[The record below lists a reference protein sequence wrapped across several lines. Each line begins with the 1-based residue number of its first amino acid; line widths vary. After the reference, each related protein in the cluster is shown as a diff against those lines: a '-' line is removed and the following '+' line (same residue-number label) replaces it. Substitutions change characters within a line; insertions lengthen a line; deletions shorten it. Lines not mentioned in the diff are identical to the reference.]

1 MGKRRSQTKS
11 KSDRKM
17 SSTKVQSDLSSII
30 LDNDT
35 MSIEVKQNAAEKLV
49 ALNRKHRLKMPK
61 QVGLMICKKC
71 QILYDTNNS
80 RTRIKHGQ
88 LIISCFKCES
98 VRRIG
103 GGPKSHRRR

>member
-1 MGKRRSQTKS
+1 MGRRRSQNKS
-11 KSDRKM
+11 KSDRKRGSIM
-17 SSTKVQSDLSSII
+17 VQRELSSII
-30 LDNDT
+30 LDNENK
-35 MSIEVKQNAAEKLV
+35 SAELKQNAAEKLI
-49 ALNRKHRLKMPK
+49 ALNRKHRLEMPK

-71 QILYDTNNS
+71 HVLYDTNNS

-88 LIISCFKCES
+88 LIISCLKCES

>member
-1 MGKRRSQTKS
+1 MGKRRSQTKF
-11 KSDRKM
+11 KSDRKRG
-17 SSTKVQSDLSSII
+17 SIKVQTDLSSII
-30 LDNDT
+30 LDNDA
-35 MSIEVKQNAAEKLV
+35 IPNQIKQNAAEKLI

-71 QILYDTNNS
+71 QILYDTSNS

-88 LIISCFKCES
+88 LIISCLKCES

>member
-1 MGKRRSQTKS
+1 MGRRRSQIKF
-11 KSDRKM
+11 KSDRKRG
-17 SSTKVQSDLSSII
+17 SIKVQRALSSIV
-30 LDNDT
+30 LDNENT
-35 MSIEVKQNAAEKLV
+35 SVELKQNAAEKLI

-88 LIISCFKCES
+88 LIISCLKCES

>member
-1 MGKRRSQTKS
+1 MGGRRSQNKS
-11 KSDRKM
+11 KSDRKRG
-17 SSTKVQSDLSSII
+17 SIKVQRELSSII
-30 LDNDT
+30 LDNET
-35 MSIEVKQNAAEKLV
+35 TSVELKQNSAEKLI

-71 QILYDTNNS
+71 YVLYDTNNS

-88 LIISCFKCES
+88 LIISCLKCES